1 MLRCAFC
8 SALFSLCQACYRG
21 HVYCG
26 DACKRSGYRRTRRAA
41 NARHRR
47 SPYLRSQ
54 RQSIAQID
62 DYGGD
67 YPVCVRSGFSAA
79 YASSIRSVDVE
90 YFVKGEQGRP
100 TEAQKAAKRDH
111 IKLAARLLRSAGLAP
126 KVSASGYRVSVKA
139 GAR

>member
-1 MLRCAFC
+1 MRTTMPRTSKRPARRVTSKRPAPRRVP
-8 SALFSLCQACYRG
+8 SAVVFVSP
-21 HVYCG
+21 
-26 DACKRSGYRRTRRAA
+26 DAI
-41 NARHRR
+41 NA
-47 SPYLRSQ
+47 YLRSQ